1 MYQKTRIDNG
11 LRLVTSEMPHAR
23 SASVAV
29 FVGVGSRYE
38 QASVSGISHFIEHM
52 LFKGTDLRPSG
63 KEISESI
70 EGVGG
75 VLNAEAGKEMTVYW
89 AKVPS
94 PHFAL
99 AMSVIADIILN
110 SKFQAEEIE
119 KERRVIVEELN
130 MLMDT
135 PPEWVD
141 ILFDQ
146 VMWEDQPLGR
156 DIAGTKET
164 VTSLSR
170 EDILHFMRTHYTPV
184 NTVVSVAGPFSKH
197 YVEQVVREAFGQWNT
212 SPNSNSSSTNIP
224 TAGPR
229 LRLEYKETEQAHLC
243 LGVPGYSYMHPDRF
257 AVDLLN
263 VVLGEG
269 MSSRLFQ
276 EIRETRA
283 LAYDV
288 QSYVHHYRD
297 VGSSVIYAGV
307 EPAKIDSAVAAILK
321 QLERLKEPV
330 PEEELA
336 KAKELWKGRMVLRL
350 EDTRSIASWTGGQ
363 ELLLNNILT
372 VDDVIKIVDEI
383 PASAVNRIANE
394 LFRTEHLHLAVV
406 GPFKDE
412 TKLAKTLRL

>member
-1 MYQKTRIDNG
+1 MFHKTRIDNG
-11 LRLVTSEMPHAR
+11 LRLINCEMPHAR

-29 FVGVGSRYE
+29 FVGVGSCHE
-38 QASVSGISHFIEHM
+38 QACLSGISHFIEHM
-52 LFKGTDLRPSG
+52 LFKGTDHRPSG

-75 VLNAEAGKEMTVYW
+75 ILNAEAGKEMTVYW

-94 PHFAL
+94 PHFPL
-99 AMSVIADIILN
+99 AISVIADIILH

-164 VTSLSR
+164 VSRLSR
-170 EDILHFMRTHYTPV
+170 DDILDFLQTHYTPF
-184 NTVVSVAGPFSKH
+184 NAVVSVAGPLPKE
-197 YVEQVVREAFGQWNT
+197 YVEQVVWDAFGKWNT
-212 SPNSNSSSTNIP
+212 SPNSFLSSMNIP

-229 LRLEYKETEQAHLC
+229 LKVEYKETEQAHLC

-257 AVDLLN
+257 ALDLLN

-276 EIRETRA
+276 EIRERRA

-307 EPAKIDSAVAAILK
+307 EPAGIESAIAAILE
-321 QLERLKEPV
+321 QLERLKEPI

-363 ELLLNNILT
+363 ELLLNHILT
-372 VDDVIKIVDEI
+372 VDDVIRIVDEI
-383 PASAVNRIANE
+383 PSSAINQIASE

-412 TKLAKTLRL
+412 TKFARVLHL